1 MAGTST
7 KVFYAMGQRDAAR
20 GLRPSPEVRRQK
32 YLSRDG
38 WTKCWPEFAKNAYL
52 RGYHGLSLRA

>member
-7 KVFYAMGQRDAAR
+7 KFFYALGQSDAAR
-20 GLRPSPEVRRQK
+20 GLRQSPEVRRQA
-32 YLSRDG
+32 YLARGG
-38 WTKCWPEFAKNAYL
+38 WTTCWPEFAKAAYL